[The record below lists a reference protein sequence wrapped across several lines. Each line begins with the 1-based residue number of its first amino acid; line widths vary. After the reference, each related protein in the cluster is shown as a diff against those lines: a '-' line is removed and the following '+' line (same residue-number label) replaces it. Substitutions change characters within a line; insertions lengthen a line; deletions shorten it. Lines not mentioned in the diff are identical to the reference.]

1 MAQTLSDKHT
11 AIQNEIQ
18 KLTAIETYLFNE
30 LNKQTDGTDE
40 STQKSLLINQHIDD
54 IKSSREKLINDLSR
68 LFETATGELSF
79 NSRHLANQQ
88 SMSSQINTEIQKTQ
102 NELNKLT
109 AEKNNKTRLAQIGEY
124 EFEKNR
130 EHRSILKT
138 IVYASFFILIISY
151 FNSIMILPN
160 TLTRVLIIIICSIA
174 LLLLVQRFYWN
185 FRRDNI
191 DYSKFRQQADI
202 PNVISNR
209 KTENTFSL
217 RKMMGFESCEK
228 DIHEIARE
236 AAEAAEA
243 SESEPFT
250 GLQGFTNF
258 RDVFPCQ
265 STFLENTTKPKK
277 NDSSK
282 LNFSLL

>member
-30 LNKQTDGTDE
+30 LNKQNDGSDE
-40 STQKSLLINQHIDD
+40 SDQKSTLIQKHIDD

-88 SMSSQINTEIQKTQ
+88 SMSSQINTEIEKTQ

-160 TLTRVLIIIICSIA
+160 TLTRVLIVIICSIT
-174 LLLLVQRFYWN
+174 LLLLIQRFYWN

-191 DYSKFRQQADI
+191 DYSKFKQQADI

-228 DIHEIARE
+228 DIHDIARE
-236 AAEAAEA
+236 AAESA
-243 SESEPFT
+243 ESEPFT
-250 GLQGFTNF
+250 GLCGFTNF
-258 RDVFPCQ
+258 KDVFPCQ